1 MNLSGKFAIVTGAA
15 GGIGGATVRRL
26 VAGGAAVAGLDI
38 DVEGGER
45 LAEELTGQGHTVG
58 FIECD
63 VSKGEDVARAVDSAA
78 SVHGRVDILCNIAG
92 AINGVFFDVVNTPEE
107 GWDLVQSVNLRSM
120 YLMCR
125 AVVPVML
132 QGGGGAIVN
141 LGSVSSLTGS
151 KDRAAYSAAKGG
163 VLNLT
168 RSMSIDYAEKGVR
181 VNCVAPG
188 LTDTPR
194 ISRMFQHLGDGEARL
209 SEYLTGVPMG
219 RMATADE
226 VAAGIVFL
234 VSDEASFITG
244 SLLPVDGG
252 FLAR

>member
-1 MNLSGKFAIVTGAA
+1 M
-15 GGIGGATVRRL
+15 
-26 VAGGAAVAGLDI
+26 
-38 DVEGGER
+38 
-45 LAEELTGQGHTVG
+45 
-58 FIECD
+58 
-63 VSKGEDVARAVDSAA
+63 
-78 SVHGRVDILCNIAG
+78 
-92 AINGVFFDVVNTPEE
+92 FFDVVNTPEE

-168 RSMSIDYAEKGVR
+168 RAMSIDYAERGVR

-209 SEYLTGVPMG
+209 GEYLTGVPMG

-226 VAAGIVFL
+226 VAAAIVFL

>member
-1 MNLSGKFAIVTGAA
+1 MSLSGKVAIVTGAA
-15 GGIGGATVRRL
+15 GGIGSATVRRL
-26 VAGGAAVAGLDI
+26 VAGGAAVIGLDI
-38 DVEGGER
+38 DVERGER
-45 LAEELTGQGHTVG
+45 LTEELTGQGHAVG
-58 FIECD
+58 FIQCD
-63 VSKGEDVARAVDSAA
+63 VSKGEDVARAVDNAA
-78 SVHGRVDILCNIAG
+78 SSHGRLDILCNIAG
-92 AINGVFFDVVNTPEE
+92 AINGVFFDVVNTSEE
-107 GWDLVQSVNLRSM
+107 GWDRVQSVNLRSM

-125 AVVPVML
+125 AAVPVML

-168 RSMSIDYAEKGVR
+168 RAMSIDYAERGVR

-188 LTDTPR
+188 ITDTP
-194 ISRMFQHLGDGEARL
+194 IIARMFERLGDRGERL
-209 SEYLTGVPMG
+209 STYLTGVPMG

-226 VAAGIVFL
+226 VAAAIVFL